1 MNGYKPKL
9 KFWRKQTIK
18 RLFLVILTLFLIFI
32 AGVLGAFA
40 YFSKDLP
47 NPDRLKEREVIQST
61 RIYDRTGEI
70 LLYDIHNLKKR
81 SLVEL
86 DEIPAYIQWAAIAA
100 EDENFWHHHGFDVK
114 GIIRAF
120 WANLKEKKITQ
131 GGSTIT
137 QQLVKNAILTPDRT
151 LTRKIK
157 EVILSIEIERKF
169 SKNEILQMYLN
180 EIPYGSN
187 IYGIEAA
194 SQSFFNKPSYDLT
207 LSEAALL
214 SALPKA
220 PSWYSPYGIHTKELY
235 SRHMGILSQ
244 MLNLGYISKEDYE
257 SALEQELKFASPNPI
272 KAPHF
277 VMFVRE
283 LLIEK
288 FGERVVEEGGL
299 RVITSIDMEL
309 QQLAE
314 DIIKE
319 ESAKNLSQYGAKN
332 ASLVAINPNTGEI
345 LAMIGSRDYFDLE
358 NDGNVNVATRL
369 RQPGSSI
376 KPFVYATA
384 FKKGYTPNTMVFDLE
399 TNFETREEE
408 EYIPQ
413 NYDNKFRGP
422 VTFRQGIAMSLNLPS
437 VKVLYLAGVKDSTE
451 TAKDMGIT
459 TLTDPNRYGLSLV
472 LGGGEVKLLE
482 ETSAYGVFA
491 TEGIR
496 FPYESILKISN
507 SQGEALEE
515 FKPKGKRVLEENIAR
530 IVTDVLSDNEARTP
544 MFGANSNLY
553 LGARPA
559 AAKTGTTSEY
569 RDGWTLGYTPQ
580 LVVGVWVGNN
590 DNTPMKNKASGG
602 RVAAPIWNR
611 FMKEALEGKEIL
623 EFNEPIEIEEEPIKQ
638 IKKVKI
644 DKITGKLA
652 TDLTPPHLVEEK
664 IFQEVHSIL
673 YYINPTDEQFVNWEL
688 PVLTWANEHNYNAAI
703 PVEYDDVHSK
713 NNQPIIRITKLSTQN
728 ELLEIQ
734 ADIQANLQLKQ
745 VDFLF
750 NGQLMAT
757 DKTAPYAALFTMPT
771 NTPGSHIITVRA
783 YDNVD
788 NVGEKSES
796 ISLP

>member
-9 KFWRKQTIK
+9 KFWRKQTVR
-18 RLFLVILTLFLIFI
+18 RLFFVILTLFLIFV

-47 NPDRLKEREVIQST
+47 NPDRIKEREVIQST

-86 DEIPAYIQWAAIAA
+86 NEIAAYVQWAAVTA
-100 EDENFWHHHGFDVK
+100 EDENFWHHRGFDIK

-120 WANLKEKKITQ
+120 WANLKEKKISQ

-137 QQLVKNAILTPDRT
+137 QQLVKNAILTPNRT
-151 LTRKIK
+151 LTRKVK
-157 EVILSIEIERKF
+157 EIILSIEIEKRF
-169 SKNEILQMYLN
+169 SKNDILQMYLN

-194 SQSFFNKPSYDLT
+194 SQSFFNKSARDLS
-207 LSEAALL
+207 LSEAVLL
-214 SALPKA
+214 ATLPKA
-220 PSWYSPYGIHTKELY
+220 PSWYSPYGIHTDELF
-235 SRHMGILSQ
+235 SRHKMILNK
-244 MLNLGYISKEDYE
+244 MYNLGYITE
-257 SALEQELKFASPNPI
+257 SDLIEALAQKLKFASPNPI

-277 VMFVRE
+277 VMLVRE
-283 LLIEK
+283 SLIEK
-288 FGERVVEEGGL
+288 FGERVVAEGGL
-299 RVITSIDMEL
+299 RVITSIDIKL

-319 ESAKNLSQYGAKN
+319 ESAKNLSQYKAKN

-345 LAMIGSRDYFDLE
+345 LAMVGSRDYFDLE
-358 NDGNVNVATRL
+358 NDGNVNVALRS

-376 KPFVYATA
+376 KPFIYATA
-384 FKKGYTPNTMVFDLE
+384 FKKGYTPNTIVFDLE
-399 TNFETREEE
+399 TNFETREEK
-408 EYIPQ
+408 EYSPQ

-422 VTFRQGIAMSLNLPS
+422 VTFRQGIAMSLNIPS
-437 VKVLYLAGVKDSTE
+437 VKVLYLAGVRDSTK
-451 TAKDMGIT
+451 TTKDMGIT
-459 TLTDPNRYGLSLV
+459 TLTEPERYGLSLV

-496 FPYESILKISN
+496 FPYQSVLKISN
-507 SQGEALEE
+507 SQGETLEE

-530 IVTDVLSDNEARTP
+530 TISDLLSDNEARTP

-553 LGARPA
+553 LGARPV

-611 FMKEALEGKEIL
+611 FMKEALAGEEIL
-623 EFNEPIEIEEEPIKQ
+623 EFNQPLEIEEEPIRQ

-652 TDLTPPHLVEEK
+652 TELTPPHLVEER
-664 IFQEVHSIL
+664 IFQEVHSVL
-673 YYINPTDEQFVNWEL
+673 YYIDPADHQFINWES
-688 PVLTWANEHNYNAAI
+688 PVLTWAKEHNYNNSI
-703 PVEYDDVHSK
+703 PIEYDDIHTK
-713 NNQPIIRITKLSTQN
+713 NNQPQIKITKLSAQN

-734 ADIQANLQLKQ
+734 ADIQAILQLKQ

-757 DKTAPYAALFTMPT
+757 DKTEPYAALYTIPT
-771 NTPGSHIITVRA
+771 NKPGNHLVTVRA
-783 YDNVD
+783 YDLVD
-788 NVGEKSES
+788 NVGEESQS